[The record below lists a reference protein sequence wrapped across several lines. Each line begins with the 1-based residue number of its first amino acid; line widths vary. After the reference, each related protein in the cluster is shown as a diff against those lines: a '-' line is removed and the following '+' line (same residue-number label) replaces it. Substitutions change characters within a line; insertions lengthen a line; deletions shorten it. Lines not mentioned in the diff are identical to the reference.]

1 MDDSSR
7 LPFVQQRNT
16 VVQSA
21 VNGRRVTIRI
31 VFVDDELNILEAMRR
46 AFHCMRGEW
55 SMEFLPSGAAALES
69 LAIMPADVIVSDM
82 RMPGMDGWQLLAEIK
97 RLYPQTVRLVLSGQA
112 DPTSVMR
119 AVGTAQRYLAK
130 PCASEAVKAAIAQ
143 SQMLRQLLSSDR
155 LAQLVGSVGMLPSAP
170 TAFQNILTCLQDPAA
185 SLGDV
190 ARIIGRDV
198 AMTANIMKLVN
209 SAFFGSRRPVVSA
222 ERAVAY
228 LGMDTI
234 GALVLGHS
242 VFKGGAASGIAGFNL
257 DQLWQHSLQTGSAA
271 RAIALAE
278 NFSNEEA
285 DEAFLAGVLHDI
297 GKVVFATRAAAVP
310 NEPSAGEDIMA
321 TMEAHHAEV
330 GAYLLG
336 LWGFPNSIVEAV
348 AFHHAPSRASEK
360 CLTLSGIV
368 HIADRLVHLRCDNCA
383 GQNDPVLEPGYLE
396 SLGLDGSAPRWS
408 AALNPVDSEL
418 AVA

>member
-1 MDDSSR
+1 M
-7 LPFVQQRNT
+7 
-16 VVQSA
+16 
-21 VNGRRVTIRI
+21 TIRI
-31 VFVDDELNILEAMRR
+31 VFVDDELNILEGMRR
-46 AFHCMRGEW
+46 AFHRMRGEW
-55 SMEFLPSGAAALES
+55 SMDFFPSGAAALES
-69 LAIMPADVIVSDM
+69 LAVAPADVIVSDM
-82 RMPGMDGWQLLAEIK
+82 RMPGMDGWQLLAEVK
-97 RLYPQTVRLVLSGQA
+97 KLYPQTVRLVLSGQA
-112 DPTSVMR
+112 DSTSVMR

-130 PCASEAVKAAIAQ
+130 PCASEAIKAAIAQ
-143 SQMLRQLLSSDR
+143 TQTLRQVLSSDR
-155 LAQLVGSVGMLPSAP
+155 LAQLVGAVGMLPSAP
-170 TAFQNILTCLQDPAA
+170 TVFQNILTCLKEPAA

-242 VFKGGAASGIAGFNL
+242 VFKGGAAIGIAGFNME
-257 DQLWQHSLQTGSAA
+257 QLWQHSLQTGSGA

-278 NFSNEEA
+278 NFSNGEA
-285 DEAFLAGVLHDI
+285 DEAFLAGVLHDV

-310 NEPSAGEDIMA
+310 NELSAGEDMA
-321 TMEAHHAEV
+321 TMEAHHPEV

-360 CLTLSGIV
+360 CLTLSGLV
-368 HIADRLVHLRCDNCA
+368 HIADRLVHLRCDNCS
-383 GQNDPVLEPGYLE
+383 GQNDAGLEPGYLAG
-396 SLGLDGSAPRWS
+396 LGLDASVPGWL
-408 AALNPVDSEL
+408 AALNAVDSEL
-418 AVA
+418 AAA